1 MAGRDTRFKPGQS
14 GNPGGRP
21 KEVAEVRELAR
32 RHTKKAIATLAE
44 IMLDE
49 KALETAGIAATNSLL
64 DRGYGRPELQH
75 KISGQI
81 NFAALLAEYTT
92 QRLAVEQGE
101 AEVLE
106 GDDQDS
112 LPGPNGNGADQ

>member
-1 MAGRDTRFKPGQS
+1 MTWKPGQS

-49 KALETAGIAATNSLL
+49 NAPHNARVAATNSLL
-64 DRGYGRPELQH
+64 DRGHGKPELQH

-81 NFAALLAEYTT
+81 NYVALLAQFTE
-92 QRLAVEQGE
+92 RRAVEQGE

-106 GDDQDS
+106 GEDQDA
-112 LPGPNGNGADQ
+112 LPAPNGNGAAEDQEDQ

>member
-1 MAGRDTRFKPGQS
+1 MTWEKGQS

-49 KALETAGIAATNSLL
+49 NAPHNARVAATNSLL
-64 DRGYGRPELQH
+64 DRGHGRPEH
-75 KISGQI
+75 KVSGTI
-81 NFAALLAEYTT
+81 NFAQLLEEFTEL
-92 QRLAVEQGE
+92 RAVEQGQ

-106 GDDQDS
+106 GEDQDA
-112 LPGPNGNGADQ
+112 LPAPDGNGVAEDQ

>member
-1 MAGRDTRFKPGQS
+1 MTWKPGQS
-14 GNPGGRP
+14 GNPGGRR

-32 RHTKKAIATLAE
+32 QKCPRAIERLAE
-44 IMLDE
+44 IVDDPE
-49 KALETAGIAATNSLL
+49 APYSSQVAAANSLL

-75 KISGQI
+75 KISGQV
-81 NFAALLAEYTT
+81 NFVQLLAEFTE
-92 QRLAVEQGE
+92 RRAIEQGQ

-112 LPGPNGNGADQ
+112 LPGPNGNGAAEDQ